1 MNFLINAAFE
11 HFRMPRLLKGG
22 VYFMFPFPNAAFI
35 EKRRLKEKYSNQFL
49 HKFKAVT
56 DIRVVFA

>member
-1 MNFLINAAFE
+1 
-11 HFRMPRLLKGG
+11 MPRLLKGG
-22 VYFMFPFPNAAFI
+22 IYFMFPFPNAAFI
-35 EKRRLKEKYSNQFL
+35 EKRRLKEKYGNQFL